1 MKQTFIHTC
10 HIERGRERE
19 TGRHGKREIYIGR
32 ERREKESN
40 RKMREKDLR
49 VMVCE
54 AKTEGKCRP

>member
-1 MKQTFIHTC
+1 MSHR
-10 HIERGRERE
+10 ERGRERE
-19 TGRHGKREIYIGR
+19 TWRQSKREIDTGR
-32 ERREKESN
+32 EKREKESN

>member
-1 MKQTFIHTC
+1 MKQTFTHTC

-19 TGRHGKREIYIGR
+19 RVRQSKREIYIGR

>member
-1 MKQTFIHTC
+1 MKQTFTHTC
-10 HIERGRERE
+10 HIERGRARER
-19 TGRHGKREIYIGR
+19 GRQSKREIYIGR

>member
-1 MKQTFIHTC
+1 MSHR
-10 HIERGRERE
+10 ERGRERE
-19 TGRHGKREIYIGR
+19 TGRQSKREIYIGR

>member
-10 HIERGRERE
+10 HIERERE
-19 TGRHGKREIYIGR
+19 TWRQSKREICTGR

>member
-10 HIERGRERE
+10 HIERGRESE
-19 TGRHGKREIYIGR
+19 TGRQNKREIYVGR